1 MRPVDFDSVLEER
14 FGIGALKQMAERS
27 HRRMRELAASS
38 TEAIRRPRVVER
50 SEPVELPD
58 RGFARALAR
67 STVSPVAEPAP
78 AGDGLDAWQSTA
90 LESLLSGSNL
100 VVDAPT
106 SAGKT
111 RVVERLIDAKID
123 KGLRLIYT
131 SPVKSLS
138 NDKYREFSER
148 YGRERVGINT
158 GDFKENLG
166 APIILATLETYR
178 NSLLGVEPRMDR
190 MIVVY
195 DEYHYLQDEGRGS
208 AWEESIILSPVDS
221 QLVLLSASVPN
232 AQEFAD
238 WITDLKGKR
247 CHVVRVSE
255 RPVPLVDAFH
265 TKHGWILGDEI
276 KIGDGERRRLLEM
289 SRVAREQEKR
299 GARRNPRDRYL
310 PMVAP
315 VEQALAMGLGPLV
328 VYAGRRADVEN
339 IAFTL
344 GRGIHMP
351 MEAEERKRL
360 DARLTDLPGWE
371 FVPAELRRL
380 IQKTGM
386 AYHHSGLV
394 PPGRVAIETLLKEG
408 FLRICSGTM
417 GISLGVNFA
426 VRSAIVA
433 DESRPGEGGETRY
446 SGTEVMQM
454 LGRAG
459 RRGRDTQGFS
469 LWVNPA
475 RFALQKPNGRE
486 PCRSSLK
493 FDPTTVLGILGQRE
507 SLAYLS
513 AFYKKSFFMRGRSE
527 DEVLVRDHDLLSGI
541 LYRNHPDT
549 TIACEN
555 IPENYSAFC
564 SGKKRQTEC
573 PRCTARDRCHS
584 LALRAGKSPLEAVVA
599 HLTALGALEGA
610 TPTYYGQLAR
620 YFPQAGGLIFAKWI
634 AAGELTHRNLRR
646 YVQAF
651 ACFCAAQHKEIPMRY
666 ADFDFIEGLNLAA
679 LVEEHYPARLFP
691 ELYDEQHYGGEV
703 VFREFHMGA
712 ASIAAMWLDD
722 STRWEELVREHESK
736 GFSAGDCMMVLFR
749 LSTLLQSCLR
759 LREEDARLAAEAER
773 LRDIL
778 LRDPLDAR
786 NRILLEADSDQS
798 EDGEESEGETPDD
811 EDESEESGFEEGQ
824 EEGDDES

>member
-1 MRPVDFDSVLEER
+1 VDFDSVLEER
-14 FGIGALKQMAERS
+14 FGVGALKQMVERS

-38 TEAIRRPRVVER
+38 TEAIRNPRVAA
-50 SEPVELPD
+50 PVDVPD

-67 STVSPVAEPAP
+67 TTSTDASAVESSNA
-78 AGDGLDAWQSTA
+78 LDPWQVKA
-90 LESLLSGSNL
+90 LEILLAGTNL

-111 RVVERLIDAKID
+111 RVVERLIDANIE

-178 NSLLGVEPRMDR
+178 NSLLGVEPRMER

-232 AQEFAD
+232 AEEFAD
-238 WITDLKGKR
+238 WITNLKGKR
-247 CHVVRVSE
+247 CEVVRVSE

-289 SRVAREQEKR
+289 SRVAREQERR

-315 VEQALAMGLGPLV
+315 VEQTLAMGLGPLV
-328 VYAGRRADVEN
+328 VYAGRRADCEN

-344 GRGIHMP
+344 GRGIHVP
-351 MEAEERKRL
+351 MAPEERRRL
-360 DARLTDLPGWE
+360 DERLSDLPGWE
-371 FVPAELRRL
+371 YVPAELRRL
-380 IQKTGM
+380 VQKTAM

-408 FLRICSGTM
+408 YLRVCSGTM

-469 LWVNPA
+469 LWINPA
-475 RFALQKPNGRE
+475 RYALQKPNGRE

-493 FDPTTVLGILGQRE
+493 FDPSTVLGVLGQRE

-527 DEVLVRDHDLLSGI
+527 DEILVRDHDLLSGI
-541 LYRNHPDT
+541 LYRNHPGLSLGCVD
-549 TIACEN
+549 
-555 IPENYSAFC
+555 IPENYSAF
-564 SGKKRQTEC
+564 SAKKKRQTAC
-573 PRCTARDRCHS
+573 PRCPARAQCH
-584 LALRAGKSPLEAVVA
+584 ALVPRAEKSPLEAVVA
-599 HLTALGALEGA
+599 HLTGLGALTGP

-620 YFPQAGGLIFAKWI
+620 YFPQVGGLIFAKWI
-634 AAGELTHRNLRR
+634 AAGELTHRNLAR
-646 YVQAF
+646 YAQAF

-666 ADFDFIEGLNLAA
+666 ADFDFIEGLNLAE

-691 ELYDEQHYGGEV
+691 ELYDEQHYGGES
-703 VFREFHMGA
+703 VFREFHPGG
-712 ASIAAMWLDD
+712 ASIAAMWLDE

-749 LSTLLQSCLR
+749 LSTLLQSCMR
-759 LREEDARLAAEAER
+759 LREEDSRLVAEAER
-773 LRDIL
+773 LRAIL

-786 NRILLEADSDQS
+786 NRILLDGDGDQVDE
-798 EDGEESEGETPDD
+798 EDGDGDEEDADADADADFDEEPD
-811 EDESEESGFEEGQ
+811 G
-824 EEGDDES
+824 GDDES